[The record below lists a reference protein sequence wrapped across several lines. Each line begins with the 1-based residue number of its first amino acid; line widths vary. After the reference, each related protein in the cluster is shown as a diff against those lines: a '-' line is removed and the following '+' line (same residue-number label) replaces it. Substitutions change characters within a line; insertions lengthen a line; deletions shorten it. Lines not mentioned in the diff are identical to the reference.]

1 MIRRKNTDEPFQKR
15 LHLLLS
21 RWLRGL
27 DNRDGRTDRAG
38 ASRNLL
44 SRKALLLVP
53 FTLASAGLSQPAYA
67 AEKTVRAPAASV
79 TAKESG
85 ALKTAIFAGG
95 CFWGIEG
102 VFSHVKGV
110 KSAVSGYHGG
120 TAATANYKSV
130 TGGFTNHK
138 ESVRVVYDPKVVRYD
153 ELLRIF
159 FSVGTNPTQLNRQGP
174 DVGAHYRNA
183 LVPLSAEQRRVA
195 NAYIKQLRASGVWGK
210 RIVTKIETY
219 RKFYKAETYHQ
230 DYMVKNPRQR
240 YIVTWDKPKVSA
252 LKRLYPSYYRAR
264 FQRG

>member
-1 MIRRKNTDEPFQKR
+1 MIRRKNTDEPLQER
-15 LHLLLS
+15 LHLFFS

-27 DNRDGRTDRAG
+27 DNRDGRTDGAG
-38 ASRNLL
+38 DSRNFL
-44 SRKALLLVP
+44 SRKALLLAPAALLVAGCG
-53 FTLASAGLSQPAYA
+53 TSAEA
-67 AEKTVRAPAASV
+67 AEKVVKAPAAKV
-79 TAKESG
+79 TSSETGK
-85 ALKTAIFAGG
+85 LRTAVFAGG

-130 TGGFTNHK
+130 TSGFTNHK

-159 FSVGTNPTQLNRQGP
+159 FSVATNPTQLNRQGP

-195 NAYIKQLRASGVWGK
+195 NAYLKQLRASGVWGK
-210 RIVTKIETY
+210 RIVTKVETY
-219 RKFYKAETYHQ
+219 RKFYPAETYHQ
-230 DYMVKNPRQR
+230 DYMVKNPNQR
-240 YIVTWDKPKVSA
+240 YIVTWDKPKVAA
-252 LKRLYPSYYRAR
+252 LKRLYPSYYRAH